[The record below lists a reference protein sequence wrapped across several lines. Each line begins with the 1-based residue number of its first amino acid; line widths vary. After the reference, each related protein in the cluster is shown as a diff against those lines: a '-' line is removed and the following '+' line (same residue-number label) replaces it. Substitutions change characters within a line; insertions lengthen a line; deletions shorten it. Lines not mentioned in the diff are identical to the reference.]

1 MADITK
7 NVVNDRVGT
16 FDPGEAA
23 RLNTEHNPNLDSN
36 SEVKANV
43 PLVESTRDQSIQ
55 ERGKHTEEYLSAAI
69 SNIFQSAD
77 TLPRY
82 WSTARDIALDDL
94 WHASDLLSG
103 AMYAMVSKMTTIP
116 FHVEAWDMSIT
127 SHLLDAERFE
137 RKLLEAS
144 EWGAGWGQFFS
155 KQVESLLGQD
165 NGRFMEIIDL
175 SPDKSSAIRG
185 PALAVAHLDP
195 SRCLRT
201 SNPTFPVLYRRT
213 DGKLTKLHWT
223 RVAFEAHLPSP
234 KIDLYGIGLCLHRDA
249 GVLMA
254 NGKYR
259 KVIDLVN
266 EKSTEKVMSVE
277 NGKLVAKRI
286 AGWHK
291 NSLGNRRLINV
302 RGEYSKL
309 CQGNKERNSWVTND
323 HKILTTHGWEKAED
337 LKTGDQIVTG
347 LPAPNELQMQFII
360 GGLLGDL
367 SMPKPYVRP
376 RISMGHCEKQKEW
389 FELKETI
396 LDEYGFKKRFST
408 SRLMLKGVEKSY
420 EKIGGQTKSH
430 ASFLPIREQFY
441 PQEKKVIPFDLIEE
455 YFSPLL
461 LATWYL
467 DDGNILNREENSR
480 NRRPEARFTT
490 CGFTIEEVSQLC
502 KLLQKHGYDARLISN
517 RGEKNKKNIRLTTES
532 SQKFFSDIASY
543 APPTMRYKLP
553 RSARPFNPSLWNL
566 GTADTLIDEIEIT
579 EQSPLQASTVYCIDV
594 EDTHNFISAGIVVHN
609 CAVSRGAS
617 YAQHMLDIAKYK
629 EEKLGSRPMRGILL
643 VGGGLNAEMVGQAM
657 NIAAGVTD
665 ARGLTRFAWLPL
677 VGATDIETPTLELIQ
692 LSQLPDGFKEQ
703 EATDIAMAA
712 IALAFGVDA
721 RELWPGMQAA
731 STRADALL
739 SHIKQRGK
747 GPGHILQETERLFN
761 NWFLPRYLKLVFD
774 FQDDAQ
780 DRQKAE
786 IRHQRAST
794 RKIDIENAVTDSRIE
809 RERMVKEGELS
820 TAQFKTIELTNGRLP
835 DGTPIEVLFFRDEP
849 VYTELLTLSN
859 ISDPLN
865 FRANKPEPTLDQIF
879 INLSLAYEQ
888 LSSESRQIQKQQILQ
903 SIAALQFIQIGYEQ
917 LALAEELEEQQ
928 AIENAQGLRQGRTSS
943 TTKPTVSPE
952 SEAPINKR
960 PDDEQNMG
968 TLENSPR
975 ELAENR

>member
-1 MADITK
+1 MPDLTK
-7 NVVNDRVGT
+7 NIIDDRNVTSDKIGM
-16 FDPGEAA
+16 FDSGEAA
-23 RLNTEHNPNLDSN
+23 RLEAEHNPNGDIT
-36 SEVKANV
+36 KANV
-43 PLVESTRDQSIQ
+43 PLVETARDQSIQ
-55 ERGKHTEEYLSAAI
+55 ERGKDQEEYLSSAI

-82 WSTARDIALDDL
+82 WSTARDLALDDL

-116 FHVEAWDMSIT
+116 FHVEARDMSVT

-195 SRCLRT
+195 SRCQRT

-234 KIDLYGIGLCLHRDA
+234 KIDLYGIGL
-249 GVLMA
+249 
-254 NGKYR
+254 
-259 KVIDLVN
+259 
-266 EKSTEKVMSVE
+266 
-277 NGKLVAKRI
+277 
-286 AGWHK
+286 
-291 NSLGNRRLINV
+291 
-302 RGEYSKL
+302 
-309 CQGNKERNSWVTND
+309 
-323 HKILTTHGWEKAED
+323 
-337 LKTGDQIVTG
+337 
-347 LPAPNELQMQFII
+347 
-360 GGLLGDL
+360 
-367 SMPKPYVRP
+367 
-376 RISMGHCEKQKEW
+376 
-389 FELKETI
+389 
-396 LDEYGFKKRFST
+396 
-408 SRLMLKGVEKSY
+408 
-420 EKIGGQTKSH
+420 
-430 ASFLPIREQFY
+430 
-441 PQEKKVIPFDLIEE
+441 
-455 YFSPLL
+455 
-461 LATWYL
+461 
-467 DDGNILNREENSR
+467 
-480 NRRPEARFTT
+480 
-490 CGFTIEEVSQLC
+490 
-502 KLLQKHGYDARLISN
+502 
-517 RGEKNKKNIRLTTES
+517 
-532 SQKFFSDIASY
+532 
-543 APPTMRYKLP
+543 
-553 RSARPFNPSLWNL
+553 
-566 GTADTLIDEIEIT
+566 
-579 EQSPLQASTVYCIDV
+579 
-594 EDTHNFISAGIVVHN
+594 

-665 ARGLTRFAWLPL
+665 SRGLTRFAWLPL
-677 VGATDIETPTLELIQ
+677 VGATDIETPSLELIQ
-692 LSQLPDGFKEQ
+692 LSQLPDGFDEQ
-703 EATDIAMAA
+703 DATDIAMAA

-794 RKIDIENAVTDSRIE
+794 RKIDIENLVTDSRIE

-820 TAQFKTIELTNGRLP
+820 TAQFKTIELTDGRLP

-849 VYTELLTLSN
+849 IYQELLTLSGV
-859 ISDPLN
+859 SAPLN
-865 FRANKPEPTLDQIF
+865 FRANEPEPTLDQIA
-879 INLSLAYEQ
+879 INLSSAYEL

-903 SIAALQFIQIGYEQ
+903 SVAALEFIRIGYEQ
-917 LALAEELEEQQ
+917 LALADELEEQQ
-928 AIENAQGLRQGRTSS
+928 ALEAAQGRTISS
-943 TTKPTVSPE
+943 ALTKPTVSPE
-952 SEAPINKR
+952 SPAPLDKR
-960 PDDEQNMG
+960 PDDEQNMAN
-968 TLENSPR
+968 LENSPR
-975 ELAENR
+975 EITGKDTNMLQRLLKRKASKSNKSSGLRKVLLGLEELMQKEEELPPIINFTPTVEVNIPPQPPTEVNVTVEPAEMPEIIVPQAPIQIQPTPIEIKVEAPIVEVEVKPEINLPAPSVTKEDSKYEVVEILERDKSGEIKKIKRERVDG